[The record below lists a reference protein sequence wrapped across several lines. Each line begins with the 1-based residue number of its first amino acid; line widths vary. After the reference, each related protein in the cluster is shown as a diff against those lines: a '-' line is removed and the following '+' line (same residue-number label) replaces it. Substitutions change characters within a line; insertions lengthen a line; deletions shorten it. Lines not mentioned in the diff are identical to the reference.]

1 MKQFL
6 KDLEERVNNM
16 DEFWKAI
23 ALTNECMVS
32 EVDGELKYSGT
43 SPDDNE
49 LVKTANRQGY
59 KLFNT
64 SINKKMVLIG
74 EEEVSFEILHVL
86 GFSSERKRMSII
98 VEDSKGVIKMI
109 VFVSLYIFWSCCF
122 KPASYVYLR
131 DIVMARLKNKSK

>member
-1 MKQFL
+1 MKQYL
-6 KDLEERVNNM
+6 KDLEENVNNM

-32 EVDGELKYSGT
+32 EIDGELKYSGT

-49 LVKTANRQGY
+49 LVKTANGQGY

-74 EEEVSFEILHVL
+74 EEEVTFEILYHEEVKYGNHHPL
-86 GFSSERKRMSII
+86 
-98 VEDSKGVIKMI
+98 
-109 VFVSLYIFWSCCF
+109 LY
-122 KPASYVYLR
+122 R
-131 DIVMARLKNKSK
+131 